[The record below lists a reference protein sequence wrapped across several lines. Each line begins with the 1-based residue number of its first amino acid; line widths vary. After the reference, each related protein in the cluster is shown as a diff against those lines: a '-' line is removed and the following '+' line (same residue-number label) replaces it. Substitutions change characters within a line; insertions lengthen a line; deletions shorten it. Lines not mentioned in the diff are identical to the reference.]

1 MTTPAVALGVALATE
16 DEPAVRR
23 LLADRAEDDRVELQ
37 AVARAAV
44 ATAKAKGLGAVGHLA
59 STLLAAY
66 GVLPVTDI
74 RKLGWRANHLPDR
87 LEEVLRRR
95 SSERLGPIVDFLL
108 DDVTAS
114 AWPVVRSLVREGLV
128 ARPDRPSYTI
138 AMLAATRWRSV
149 ADLVQAD
156 PGLLEV
162 EAWRLFEV
170 EGGGEDSLANHEKF
184 FGDRWGELYRDLAGR
199 DPAVRERLL
208 DASLAAL
215 ARDFATYRAGWFSR
229 FHESLNPT
237 DDERAPRAEA
247 YLRLLR
253 SRVGP
258 TVSFATAALVR
269 IERAG
274 GLLPDALL
282 DRIGPVLMDSA
293 AGAAKTGLGLVGRA
307 GEGSTERARRA
318 AIVATDGLANPSP
331 DIQRVAVVLIGKLVP
346 GTDDAVARAM
356 ATRLPDVAASQ
367 RPAITALLTRLGA
380 ANTVADVVA
389 VQTPSIA
396 AVLAVAER
404 PSPTDPARAIEP
416 LTTIEALID
425 VAVSVLETGEPA
437 DDVERVVDAVGRLT
451 GLRDDG
457 FLHQTAAIARR
468 ARTILD
474 RSDSHP
480 FSGFD
485 ARADVA
491 AVLLT
496 WATGQIVEP
505 ARIPSSAE
513 PGAGG
518 FLSARARELALA
530 TAVGRR
536 FESVAAPTHRGG
548 WIDPVALVG
557 RLAATGPASHLDL
570 VAALLRLAPDG
581 RAAALVL
588 AAGLAGE
595 MGSATR
601 YALGGHEPIGP
612 TAAWWV
618 SAARVR
624 APGHDDAAVEARHPR
639 LGPDAGL
646 AARIRLRSQ
655 EPRPSWGGLSL
666 EIEPPLVDISPR
678 PAGGLHV
685 DLPTVAMLRSAP
697 TLFSWTGRSDATMLR
712 WMATIRPGD
721 RESWSAVGGLT
732 IARNIDW
739 WSAEWANRAF
749 LEPFVDPTASIGPHA
764 RVMLAIALGAK
775 EAGERGLAADVVGL
789 ALADGR
795 LAASGLADGL
805 TDAAAVACDRPN
817 RWAVS
822 LADVATR
829 SDHHAAAV
837 ADAVAGCLPALADR
851 PAAKLVPLLRLLDEL
866 LAGPGSPPAAEA
878 GPLLEVLAGAG
889 GQAGRLARSILSRA
903 LVRPAAE
910 SVARSAPRGSPLR
923 AGPARRRARG

>member
-1 MTTPAVALGVALATE
+1 MTTPVVALGVALAAE
-16 DEPAVRR
+16 DEAAVRR

-37 AVARAAV
+37 PVVRAAV
-44 ATAKAKGLGAVGHLA
+44 VAAKAKGIGAIGHLA
-59 STLLAAY
+59 PTLLAAY

-74 RKLGWRANHLPDR
+74 RKLGWRSHHLPDG
-87 LEEVLRRR
+87 LDQVLRGR

-108 DDVTAS
+108 DDATS
-114 AWPVVRSLVREGLV
+114 TAWPVVRSLVREGFV

-138 AMLAATRWRSV
+138 AMLAATRWRST
-149 ADLVQAD
+149 ADLVEAD

-184 FGDRWGELYRDLAGR
+184 FGDRWGDVFRDLAAR
-199 DPAVRERLL
+199 EPAARARLL

-215 ARDFATYRAGWFSR
+215 ARDFGTYRAGWFSR
-229 FHESLNPT
+229 FHESLRPT
-237 DDERAPRAEA
+237 DDERALRAEA

-274 GLLPDALL
+274 GLPPDALL
-282 DRIGPVLMDSA
+282 GRIGPVLMDA
-293 AGAAKTGLGLVGRA
+293 AVGAAKTSLGLVGRA
-307 GEGSTERARRA
+307 GEGSPDRARRA
-318 AIVATDGLANPSP
+318 AVVAADGLVNPSP
-331 DIQRVAVVLIGKLVP
+331 DIQRAAVVLIGKLVP
-346 GTDDAVARAM
+346 GTDDAVARAV

-367 RPAITALLTRLGA
+367 RKAVTALLTRLGA
-380 ANTVADVVA
+380 AYTVAEVGA
-389 VQTPSIA
+389 VQA
-396 AVLAVAER
+396 ATVPAEVVVAER
-404 PSPTDPARAIEP
+404 PSPTDPSRAIER
-416 LTTIEALID
+416 LTAIEALID

-437 DDVERVVDAVGRLT
+437 DDVERVLDAVGRLT
-451 GLRDDG
+451 GPRDDG
-457 FLHQTAAIARR
+457 FLHLTKAIARR
-468 ARTILD
+468 ARAILD
-474 RSDSHP
+474 RTDSYP

-491 AVLLT
+491 SVLLA

-505 ARIPSSAE
+505 ARVPSSAE
-513 PGAGG
+513 SGAGG
-518 FLSARARELALA
+518 FLSARARELAMA
-530 TAVGRR
+530 TAAGRR
-536 FESVAAPTHRGG
+536 YVSVAAPTHRGG
-548 WIDPVALVG
+548 WIDPDALVG
-557 RLAATGPASHLDL
+557 RLAVTGPASRLDL
-570 VAALLRLAPDG
+570 VAALLRLAPED
-581 RAAALVL
+581 RAAALVS

-595 MGSATR
+595 AGSVTR
-601 YALGGHEPIGP
+601 YALGRQEPIGP

-618 SAARVR
+618 AAARVR
-624 APGHDDAAVEARHPR
+624 APGHDDKTVEARHPR
-639 LGPDAGL
+639 LGPDAGR

-655 EPRPSWGGLSL
+655 EPRPSWGRLSL

-678 PAGGLHV
+678 PAGSLQV
-685 DLPTVAMLRSAP
+685 DLPTVAMLRGAP

-721 RESWSAVGGLT
+721 RESWSAVGALT

-764 RVMLAIALGAK
+764 RLMLTIAIGAK

-789 ALADGR
+789 ALGDDR
-795 LAASGLADGL
+795 LTASGLAEGL
-805 TDAAAVACDRPN
+805 SDAAAAACDRPN
-817 RWAVS
+817 RWAVA
-822 LADVATR
+822 LAEVASR

-837 ADAVAGCLPALADR
+837 AEAVARCLPALADR
-851 PAAKLVPLLRLLDEL
+851 PTAKLVPLLRLFDEL
-866 LAGPGSPPAAEA
+866 LAATGSAPAVEA
-878 GPLLEVLAGAG
+878 RSVLERLGGAG

-903 LVRPAAE
+903 
-910 SVARSAPRGSPLR
+910 
-923 AGPARRRARG
+923 

>member
-1 MTTPAVALGVALATE
+1 LTTPAIALGVALAAE
-16 DEPAVRR
+16 DETAVRR

-37 AVARAAV
+37 PVARSAV
-44 ATAKAKGLGAVGHLA
+44 VAAKAKGIGAIGHLA
-59 STLLAAY
+59 PTLLAAY

-74 RKLGWRANHLPDR
+74 RKLGWRSNHLPDR

-95 SSERLGPIVDFLL
+95 SSERLGPIVDFLV

-114 AWPVVRSLVREGLV
+114 AWPVVRCLVREGFV

-138 AMLAATRWRSV
+138 AMLAATRWRSA

-170 EGGGEDSLANHEKF
+170 EGGGEDSLANHQKF
-184 FGDRWGELYRDLAGR
+184 FGDRWGVVFRDLAAR
-199 DPAVRERLL
+199 EPAARERLL

-215 ARDFATYRAGWFSR
+215 ARDFGTYRAGWFSR
-229 FHESLNPT
+229 FHESLLPT

-282 DRIGPVLMDSA
+282 DRIGPVLMDA
-293 AGAAKTGLGLVGRA
+293 AVGAAKTGLGLVGRA
-307 GEGSTERARRA
+307 GDGSTERARRA

-331 DIQRVAVVLIGKLVP
+331 DIQRAAAAQIDRLVP
-346 GTDDAVARAM
+346 GTDDAVARAV

-367 RPAITALLTRLGA
+367 RTAVTALLARLGTADIA
-380 ANTVADVVA
+380 AEVVA
-389 VQTPSIA
+389 VQAPSVA
-396 AVLAVAER
+396 ATLAVAER

-416 LTTIEALID
+416 LMTIEALID

-437 DDVERVVDAVGRLT
+437 DDVERVLAAVGRLS
-451 GLRDDG
+451 GVRDDA
-457 FLHQTAAIARR
+457 FLHLTAAIARR

-474 RSDSHP
+474 RSDSYP
-480 FSGFD
+480 LTGFD

-491 AVLLT
+491 AVLLA

-505 ARIPSSAE
+505 ARVPASAE

-518 FLSARARELALA
+518 FLSARAREVALA
-530 TAVGRR
+530 TAAGHR

-548 WIDPVALVG
+548 WIDPVILVG
-557 RLAATGPASHLDL
+557 RLAPMGPASHLDL

-581 RAAALVL
+581 RAAALAS
-588 AAGLAGE
+588 AAALAGE

-601 YALGGHEPIGP
+601 YALGGEEPIGP

-618 SAARVR
+618 AAARVR

-646 AARIRLRSQ
+646 AARIRLRTQ

-666 EIEPPLVDISPR
+666 EIEPPLIDISPR
-678 PAGGLHV
+678 PAGGLHL

-712 WMATIRPGD
+712 WMATIQPGD
-721 RESWSAVGGLT
+721 RESWSAVGALT

-764 RVMLAIALGAK
+764 RLLLAIALGAK

-789 ALADGR
+789 ALGDGR
-795 LAASGLADGL
+795 LTASGLAEAL
-805 TDAAAVACDRPN
+805 SDAAAAACDRPN
-817 RWAVS
+817 RWAAP

-829 SDHHAAAV
+829 SDHHASVVAEAV
-837 ADAVAGCLPALADR
+837 ARCLPALADR
-851 PAAKLVPLLRLLDEL
+851 PTAKLVPLLRLLDEV
-866 LAGPGSPPAAEA
+866 LAATGSPAAAEA
-878 GPLLEVLAGAG
+878 RPVLEGVAGAG
-889 GQAGRLARSILSRA
+889 GQAGRLARSILSR
-903 LVRPAAE
+903 
-910 SVARSAPRGSPLR
+910 G
-923 AGPARRRARG
+923 